1 MSRKLLYFNLA
12 VDETDTSLG
21 FAVKWIETIA
31 KKYDHV
37 DVVSLKKVSNP
48 VFSQSIKIYGPEPS
62 KRKFRKYI
70 YLFKKVKELCKEN
83 DYERCFSHMSPI
95 SVLVSSILLQKNNIK
110 TTLWFTHPGPNF
122 GIKKLILFLSFLF
135 AEHIVTASTSSFPI
149 KSKKVHVIGHAIDLV
164 KFENNKNSYN
174 LNNFLILS
182 RISSSKKLEIAIDGF
197 LNSNF
202 KNHSLDIIGGTL
214 NSNDR
219 EYFEKLK
226 KKYSQPNINFLGKV
240 DHKKLPEVL
249 KKYDVHFNSAR
260 NGFYDKSVLETLSSE
275 IINFYVNDDF
285 DLLFG
290 NDYYKF
296 ANSSDLSEKLNK
308 LEDLKNYQIKNLFS
322 NTKLSL
328 NANSL
333 NSLLYRLEPYL

>member
-1 MSRKLLYFNLA
+1 
-12 VDETDTSLG
+12 
-21 FAVKWIETIA
+21 
-31 KKYDHV
+31 
-37 DVVSLKKVSNP
+37 
-48 VFSQSIKIYGPEPS
+48 
-62 KRKFRKYI
+62 
-70 YLFKKVKELCKEN
+70 
-83 DYERCFSHMSPI
+83 MSPI
-95 SVLVSSILLQKNNIK
+95 SVVVSSILLQKNNIK

-164 KFENNKNSYN
+164 KIENNKKSYN

>member
-95 SVLVSSILLQKNNIK
+95 SVVVSSILLQKNNIK

-164 KFENNKNSYN
+164 KFENNKKSYN

-214 NSNDR
+214 NSNDK
-219 EYFEKLK
+219 EYFKKLK

>member
-95 SVLVSSILLQKNNIK
+95 SVVVSSILLQKNNIK

-308 LEDLKNYQIKNLFS
+308 LEDLKNYQIKNLFD
-322 NTKLSL
+322 NAKLSL

>member
-214 NSNDR
+214 NSNDK
-219 EYFEKLK
+219 EYFKKLK

>member
-62 KRKFRKYI
+62 KRKLRKYI

-95 SVLVSSILLQKNNIK
+95 SVVVSSILLQKNNIK

-164 KFENNKNSYN
+164 KFENNKKSYN